1 MSRFFLVVLA
11 LFAIADVQVA
21 LARLTANHVNVP
33 SRAAGHSKIR
43 KAHHTRRHL
52 AEGPFAGDAKGQLKV
67 CNSMSSS
74 SYQLSAVL
82 LTFRYYSSS
91 LLLGCGE
98 TSLLGKLRGHGF
110 GGWFSE
116 DSEEGGREEREQ
128 WRLEWCW

>member
-67 CNSMSSS
+67 CHSFAIVFFQLQLLCQFFSLFFVNSSS
-74 SYQLSAVL
+74 I
-82 LTFRYYSSS
+82 
-91 LLLGCGE
+91 LLGCGE

-116 DSEEGGREEREQ
+116 EGGREERER
-128 WRLEWCW
+128 RLEWCW

>member
-33 SRAAGHSKIR
+33 SRAPGHSKIR

-67 CNSMSSS
+67 CNSFLPVTNSPQFFS
-74 SYQLSAVL
+74 LSVIIL
-82 LTFRYYSSS
+82 HPSF
-91 LLLGCGE
+91 
-98 TSLLGKLRGHGF
+98 
-110 GGWFSE
+110 
-116 DSEEGGREEREQ
+116 
-128 WRLEWCW
+128 

>member
-67 CNSMSSS
+67 CHSFIVFF
-74 SYQLSAVL
+74 QLPTL
-82 LTFRYYSSS
+82 RQFFS
-91 LLLGCGE
+91 LSVIILHP
-98 TSLLGKLRGHGF
+98 SF
-110 GGWFSE
+110 
-116 DSEEGGREEREQ
+116 
-128 WRLEWCW
+128 

>member
-67 CNSMSSS
+67 CHSFAIVFF
-74 SYQLSAVL
+74 QLPTL
-82 LTFRYYSSS
+82 RQFFS
-91 LLLGCGE
+91 LSVIILHP
-98 TSLLGKLRGHGF
+98 SF
-110 GGWFSE
+110 
-116 DSEEGGREEREQ
+116 
-128 WRLEWCW
+128 